1 MPYELVERAPTVDE
15 YLALRAHVG
24 WNELRDREAV
34 ARGLEGSLFAVCI
47 ERDGDLV
54 GTGRLVGDGGVYA
67 YVQDVIV
74 VDGERGRGLS
84 RLIMDVLMR
93 FLDEPYPDGALIG
106 LMASRGVAGLYE
118 RYGFVRRD
126 DDAPGMYRY
135 RT

>member
-1 MPYELVERAPTVDE
+1 VPYELVERTPTVDE

-34 ARGLEGSLFAVCI
+34 ARGLEGSLFAVCV
-47 ERDGDLV
+47 ERDGELV
-54 GTGRLVGDGGVYA
+54 GIGRLIGDGGIYA

-74 VDGERGRGLS
+74 VEPDRGQGLS
-84 RLIMDVLMR
+84 RLIMDALVR
-93 FLDEPYPDGALIG
+93 FLDGTYPEGAFIG
-106 LMASRGVAGLYE
+106 LMAARGVAGLYE

-135 RT
+135 RD